1 MTDYTTIIQETLSLG
16 EAFPTSILF
25 NIVDNLTFQEALLSI
40 PEYKGKVTKL
50 PIFRLYINEVE
61 KGLKSFNISRDLE
74 GHSEILI
81 TTYDDTILEEDIL
94 KPLSITMTNPI
105 GGDTIILFEG
115 VLTNIEDKDPDK
127 QLKLKGRGLDYYLE
141 NDLFI
146 QGSDAESITG
156 VFEYNQIKASSIAN
170 SILEGTSFTLIEC
183 PEDKISL
190 KFDYEKRLRALQL
203 IAEILNKILWIDN
216 DYGVHIGSNSGTFTL
231 EYLLSK
237 RLAKSGEETFNK
249 IIVIGGND
257 GQGKVP
263 IAIAE
268 DPNLITSQGV
278 KARKFIIPQIRDNET
293 ALLLAKSY
301 LNVYKTINYNLSV
314 KLPPKFRSYL
324 INVGNIILVDN
335 VNYLISSIELNNN
348 EIILKASP
356 IRSSITLANYLE
368 RQLNQIET
376 ASNSNTFYNETS
388 TILTAYEILDLDT
401 AYYGGET
408 PKTIVA
414 NDENTYT
421 ILSIIHFFIPDNFT
435 PKEGALK
442 LRWFGNEAPVTF
454 YVIVNGE
461 VYTPTN
467 EGTSTDGD
475 TLYTVTIEVSSLQTG
490 WNNIYFVQ
498 GES

>member
-1 MTDYTTIIQETLSLG
+1 MTDYTTVIQETLSLG

-25 NIVDNLTFQEALLSI
+25 NITDNLTFQEALLSI
-40 PEYKGKVTKL
+40 PEYKGKIIKL
-50 PIFRLYINEVE
+50 PITKLYIDGVE
-61 KGLKSFNISRDLE
+61 RGIKSFNIRKDLN
-74 GHSEILI
+74 GHSEISI
-81 TTYDDTILEEDIL
+81 STYDTTILEEDIL
-94 KPLSITMTNPI
+94 KSLTLTITDPS
-105 GGDTIILFEG
+105 GGDTITLFEG
-115 VLTNIEDKDPDK
+115 VLINIENEDPDK
-127 QLKLKGRGLDYYLE
+127 VIKLKGRGLDYYLE

-170 SILEGTSFTLIEC
+170 SILEGTSFNLIEC

-203 IAEILNKILWIDN
+203 IAEILDKILWIDN
-216 DYGVHIGSNSGTFTL
+216 NRGVHIGSNSGAFTL

-237 RLAKSGEETFNK
+237 RLVKSGEETFNK

-278 KARKFIIPQIRDNET
+278 KARKFIISQIRDNET
-293 ALLLAKSY
+293 ALLLAKAY

-324 INVGNIILVDN
+324 INVGNVISIN
-335 VNYLISSIELNNN
+335 EVNYLISSVNLNNN
-348 EIILKASP
+348 EVTLEASP

-368 RQLNQIET
+368 RQINQIET

-388 TILTAYEILDLDT
+388 IILTAYEILDLDT
-401 AYYGGET
+401 AYYGGST

-421 ILSIIHFFIPDNFT
+421 ILNVMHFFIPDNFT

-454 YVIVNGE
+454 YIIVKGE

-475 TLYTVTIEVSSLQTG
+475 TLYTVTIEVSSFQTG
-490 WNNIYFVQ
+490 WNDIYFVQ
-498 GES
+498 